1 MNEIKRQ
8 LNKKMGSTSKRA
20 EQVMAKVNEQKRQN
34 QPTEK
39 SNRLYYATFTTF
51 LAVIIFTVLVVNPWS
66 SNDFSQTTPTPPVI
80 EEEPKEIVDLPLR
93 SYFKQDGDVAYF
105 LGMGNEYAGFTETTT
120 WLSDEYVEILEDNTG
135 AVMQKVYRIKMD
147 AIELVYEEMMEFEK
161 KSFTLT
167 QLNQLDPMQTIMKLP
182 LKDGF
187 TFEGKTMSYPV
198 KLITPYKEYDN
209 LIQIT
214 EEIDGGKN
222 HFYYDNGDG
231 LVAKQFITNDGQEIV
246 SLLGSINELPTI
258 NKEKVISF
266 KNTSNNTVEEIP
278 FYQLTFLN
286 QLLLYKYEAD
296 NFELTYEPLFTDK
309 DTEIGVFKYNCLEQ
323 YCENAFVKRIGED
336 ITFGSLVWGKLQS
349 FKLSPNYE
357 NIMISITL
365 DEFYEDTVL
374 PRAMLHVLNID
385 KMEVNMPNS
394 YQDYFTHPW
403 YPIFYYEWIDD
414 TTIQAEVPD
423 IENYESPTIYKWRQ
437 TKQQKTKIIEVSL
450 TY

>member
-8 LNKKMGSTSKRA
+8 LNKKMGSTSKRS
-20 EQVMAKVNEQKRQN
+20 EQVMAKVNVRKRQK
-34 QPTEK
+34 QPFKK
-39 SNRLYYATFTTF
+39 SNRLYYATFVIF
-51 LAVIIFTVLVVNPWS
+51 LAMITLTILVMNPWS
-66 SNDFSQTTPTPPVI
+66 LNDFSQTTPTVPVDEEIKETI
-80 EEEPKEIVDLPLR
+80 EELPLQK
-93 SYFKQDGDVAYF
+93 YFKEDGDVAYF

-135 AVMQKVYRIKMD
+135 AVMQKVYRIKTD
-147 AIELVYEEMMEFEK
+147 AIELVYEEIMEFEK

-167 QLNQLDPMQTIMKLP
+167 QLNQLDPIQTIIKLP
-182 LKDGF
+182 VKDGF
-187 TFEGKTMSYPV
+187 TFEGQAMSYPV

-209 LIQIT
+209 LVQIT
-214 EEIDGGKN
+214 KEIEGGKN
-222 HFYYDNGDG
+222 YFYYDNGDG
-231 LVAKQFITNDGQEIV
+231 LVAKQFITNDGHEIL

-266 KNTSNNTVEEIP
+266 KNTLNNTVEEIP

-323 YCENAFVKRIGED
+323 YCENAFVKRLGED

-357 NIMISITL
+357 NILMSITL
-365 DEFYEDTVL
+365 DEYYEDTLL

-385 KMEVNMPNS
+385 KMEVNLPS
-394 YQDYFTHPW
+394 SKQDYFTHPW
-403 YPIFYYEWIDD
+403 YPIFHYEWIDD
-414 TTIQAEVPD
+414 KTIQAEVPD

-450 TY
+450 PY